1 MSEDPPTATDDGQGP
16 DDNDDM
22 PRTIRVEAIEA
33 PVRFDLGE
41 TLATIGALQSLQEGY
56 VFELPRRVEDAVT
69 ISVNGAVVAR
79 GELVRV
85 GERLGV
91 RVVEVLNDASV
102 DA

>member
-1 MSEDPPTATDDGQGP
+1 MSEVPPTAAEGGEAAG
-16 DDNDDM
+16 DNENM
-22 PRTIRVEAIEA
+22 PRAVRLEAIEA

-41 TLATIGALQSLQEGY
+41 TLATIRTLQSLQAGY

-79 GELVRV
+79 GELVRI

-91 RVVEVLNDASV
+91 RVVEVLSDASV